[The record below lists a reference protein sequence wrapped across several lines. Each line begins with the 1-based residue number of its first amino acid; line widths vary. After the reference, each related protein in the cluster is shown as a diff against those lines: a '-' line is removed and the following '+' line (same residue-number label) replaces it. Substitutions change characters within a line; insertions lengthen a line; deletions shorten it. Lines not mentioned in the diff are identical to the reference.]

1 MNIFQLN
8 IIFLRNS
15 LKKIFFVLIPS
26 KSHTYYLS
34 ISNHYLYM
42 YFCVYRHLDFMFHLW
57 LVALF
62 SIKLLC
68 ISLIRWTKVTT
79 CVPSVENWKCH
90 KCCTVFRLH
99 KTHGNLPYLFV
110 HTSFCFKSN
119 RKEFAESPFIPL
131 KCLECGKASSHAIVV
146 KFVMHCQSQLLYSRR
161 KLIIY
166 KQNFYSNYVV
176 AFSIHTNNSYTC
188 ILLPLTVMHS

>member
-1 MNIFQLN
+1 MYNNDFFLRNFNTFCKYLMNIFQLKL
-8 IIFLRNS
+8 IFLRNS

-42 YFCVYRHLDFMFHLW
+42 YFCVYAIFMFHLW

-79 CVPSVENWKCH
+79 CVYRQWKTGSVTSVTQFSDCTKHMEFCH
-90 KCCTVFRLH
+90 I
-99 KTHGNLPYLFV
+99 YL
-110 HTSFCFKSN
+110 
-119 RKEFAESPFIPL
+119 
-131 KCLECGKASSHAIVV
+131 
-146 KFVMHCQSQLLYSRR
+146 
-161 KLIIY
+161 
-166 KQNFYSNYVV
+166 
-176 AFSIHTNNSYTC
+176 SIHHFVLKATEKS
-188 ILLPLTVMHS
+188 LLSLHLFL